1 MKPRMYVLFTFEVRK
16 IIKNKTLIIKEKKYV
31 LGCHL
36 STSRQ
41 HPSILRETFHHR
53 NKISLLFER
62 LKISEISYHIL
73 F

>member
-41 HPSILRETFHHR
+41 HPSYEKRFTIGT
-53 NKISLLFER
+53 K
-62 LKISEISYHIL
+62 
-73 F
+73 